1 MIVGTTF
8 EGDDDNHLAWLQH
21 DVYRDALGIIISM
34 CNSYARFA
42 RDLLDDQTHPEWGT
56 VERCDHRTLQGAH
69 DLLAGAWRYHNDCRQ
84 PDLPFTDSNPDHS
97 AQRLWLDW
105 LAMEVGGW
113 INHPHLVRS
122 VQLILTNQN
131 QPPGYAAEARLCLDI
146 LDRFPDVPWK
156 PQWRSAYERDLSK
169 DRGKLIRAK
178 SGGQTPSATTMMC
191 ECTEHGRKPCN
202 QIPCRTTIERAAREG
217 WGPLE

>member
-1 MIVGTTF
+1 MIVGSTF
-8 EGDDDNHLAWLQH
+8 EGDDDNHLGWLQH
-21 DVYRDALGIIISM
+21 DVYGDALGIIISI

-42 RDLLDDQTHPEWGT
+42 RKLLDDQVRSQWGT
-56 VERCDHRTLQGAH
+56 VDRCDHRTLQGAH
-69 DLLAGAWRYHNDCRQ
+69 DLLAGAWRHLSDCRQ
-84 PDLPFTDSNPDHS
+84 PDLPFTDVGPDQV
-97 AQRLWLDW
+97 AQRRWLDW
-105 LAMEVGGW
+105 LSGEIGGW

-122 VQLILTNQN
+122 VQLILSNQN

-146 LDRFPDVPWK
+146 LDRFPDVPWN
-156 PQWRSAYERDLSK
+156 PGYRSAYEHDLSK

-178 SGGQTPSATTMMC
+178 IDGKAPSATTMMC
-191 ECTEHGRKPCN
+191 ECTEHGRAPCN